1 MKPYFLKELESGEE
15 KKLFLCTRNIKVGDT
30 VKVDVLGN
38 GVLNDFKFTDIDLD
52 EGYEVWNFHGV
63 GYYYYYPGFDDE
75 PPPFKVIGLIS
86 PEADWAKEDDEFD
99 EEEEWRGP
107 IINTENFK
115 ARYFIQLFK
124 DGKFY

>member
-75 PPPFKVIGLIS
+75 
-86 PEADWAKEDDEFD
+86 FD